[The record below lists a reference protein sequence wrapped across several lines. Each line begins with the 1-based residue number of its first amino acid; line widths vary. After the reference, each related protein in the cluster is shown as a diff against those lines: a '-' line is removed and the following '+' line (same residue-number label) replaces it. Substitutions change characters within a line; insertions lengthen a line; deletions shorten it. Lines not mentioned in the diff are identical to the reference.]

1 MTLGSTPIRDQQIA
15 SMGELQEDIS
25 QLESKI
31 DVNAESLITDI
42 EAKID
47 NYDDDEGLYKFIHDE
62 RLVDVSYIKET
73 IERLVEALGDLS
85 TAVSVF
91 KNQNQGEAPM

>member
-1 MTLGSTPIRDQQIA
+1 MTLGSTPIRDQQTVA
-15 SMGELQEDIS
+15 MGELQEDIS

-85 TAVSVF
+85 TAVSVY

>member
-1 MTLGSTPIRDQQIA
+1 MTLGSTPIRDQQTVA
-15 SMGELQEDIS
+15 MGELQEDIS

-62 RLVDVSYIKET
+62 ILVDVSYIKET

-85 TAVSVF
+85 TAVSVY

>member
-85 TAVSVF
+85 TAVSVY

>member
-1 MTLGSTPIRDQQIA
+1 MTLGSTPIRDQQTVA
-15 SMGELQEDIS
+15 MGELQEDIS

-47 NYDDDEGLYKFIHDE
+47 GYDDDEGLYKFIHDE

-85 TAVSVF
+85 TAVSVY